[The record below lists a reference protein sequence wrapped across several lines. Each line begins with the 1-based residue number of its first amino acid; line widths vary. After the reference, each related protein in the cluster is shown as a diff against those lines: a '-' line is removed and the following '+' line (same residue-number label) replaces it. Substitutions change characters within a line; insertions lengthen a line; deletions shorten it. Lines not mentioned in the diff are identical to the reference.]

1 MKTIIFTEIDAPLN
15 LEGKINQAFRLEC
28 NGRRYDEK
36 AVVTEANPLEI
47 AMQVGNSGKQAWVI
61 LPHGISGVT
70 GESVAVVAGF
80 AMSLAN
86 MSECEMYWRTKV
98 KALKHKVHVVSE
110 DGKFKAYV
118 IAELFENSN
127 RLKIQKELSENLTKL
142 GFKPVISVLSAI
154 CKR

>member
-1 MKTIIFTEIDAPLN
+1 MKTIIFTETDAPLN
-15 LEGKINQAFRLEC
+15 LEGKISQAFRLEC

-36 AVVTEANPLEI
+36 AVITEANPLEV
-47 AMQVGNSGKQAWVI
+47 AMQVRNSVKPAWVI
-61 LPHGISGVT
+61 LPSGVSGLA

-80 AMSLAN
+80 EMSLAN

-98 KALKHKVHVVSE
+98 KELKHKVHVMSE
-110 DGKFKAYV
+110 DGKFKVYV

-127 RLKIQKELSENLTKL
+127 RLKIQKELSENLTKS
-142 GFKPVISVLSAI
+142 GFKPVISVLSTI